1 MIRLFDIILSFLGL
15 LILFPII
22 FLIFIICL
30 LENSSPIFI
39 QTRIGFKKKLFTI
52 FKFRTMK
59 MNTKSIATHLVDESK
74 ITFFGNYIRR
84 TKLDEAPQLI
94 NVLIGNMSI
103 VGPRPCLPNQK
114 KLIFE
119 RKKRRVFEVKPGIT
133 GLAQINGIDMKNP
146 ILLAKTDLKMIKKF
160 GIKKYFYYIFKTL
173 LLILN

>member
-15 LILFPII
+15 VILFPII
-22 FLIFIICL
+22 FLIFILCL
-30 LENSSPIFI
+30 LENSSPIFM

-84 TKLDEAPQLI
+84 AKLDEAPQLI

-160 GIKKYFYYIFKTL
+160 GINNYFYYIFRTL
-173 LLILN
+173 LLILK